1 MLTLALV
8 GCAHIHTPGFVK
20 RLNNRSDVSVK
31 YVWDHDQARAQKS
44 AEALK
49 ATVVTDLAQIWNDTS
64 IPAIVICA
72 ETDRHEALV
81 LAAAQA
87 HKHLFVEKPLGMAGP
102 DAYKMADA
110 IDQAGVIFQTGYF
123 MRSDP
128 VNRFLREQIKA
139 GNFGTITR
147 IRHTNCH
154 SGSLN
159 GWFDTEWRWL
169 TDLKQA
175 GIGGFGDLG
184 THSLDILMWLM
195 GDVDRATATIKNVTN
210 RYPDCDE
217 TGEGLL
223 EFSNGTLGSLAA
235 GWLDVANPLT
245 LIISGTEAHAYV
257 ANGNLYYKCEKVAG
271 ADGEKPWTDL
281 PAALPHAFEL
291 FLDAALGQKDVPLV
305 TAQEAAA
312 RSAVMAALYQGS
324 EQKAWVAPA
333 KA

>member
-1 MLTLALV
+1 MLQLALV
-8 GCAHIHTPGFVK
+8 GCAHIHTPNFVK
-20 RLNNRSDVSVK
+20 RLNARSDVAVK
-31 YVWDHDQARAQKS
+31 YVWDHDPARAEKS
-44 AEALK
+44 ADALNAK
-49 ATVVTDLAQIWNDTS
+49 VTDLAQIWSDPN
-64 IPAIVICA
+64 IIGVIICA
-72 ETDRHEALV
+72 ETDRHQPLV

-87 HKHLFVEKPLGMAGP
+87 RKHLFVEKPLGMAGS
-102 DAYKMADA
+102 DAYSMARA

-128 VNRFLREQIKA
+128 VNRFLREQVQA

-147 IRHTNCH
+147 VRHTNCH
-154 SGSLN
+154 AGSLK

-169 TDLKQA
+169 ADVKQA

-184 THSLDILMWLM
+184 THSLDVLMWLM
-195 GDVDRATATIKNVTN
+195 GDVARVTATIKNVTN

-217 TGEGLL
+217 TGEGLI
-223 EFSNGTLGSLAA
+223 EFSNGALGSLAA
-235 GWLDVANPLT
+235 GWLDVANPIS
-245 LIISGTEAHAYV
+245 LIISGTQGHAYV
-257 ANGNLYYKCEKVAG
+257 ANGSLFYKSEKVTG
-271 ADGEKPWTDL
+271 ADGDKPWTEL

-291 FLDAALGQKDVPLV
+291 FLDAVVGQKDVPLV

-324 EQKAWVAPA
+324 EQHTWVAPQ